1 MKSRAQRR
9 FLNHKHNEKAY
20 RILQTYWSAKY
31 FEKDRSHAKSTL
43 VKIHSEHGWRMDYQI
58 NQYEKKKA
66 NKIRRRELKK
76 NGYEDEEI

>member
-31 FEKDRSHAKSTL
+31 FEKDRTHARATL
-43 VKIHSEHGWRMDYQI
+43 EAVHSEHGFRMDYQI

-66 NKIRRRELKK
+66 KKIRRREKI
-76 NGYEDEEI
+76 NDEY